1 MYFVNNYLDDNKS
14 SEKYLKLYMLSL
26 QKLNENVLYINV
38 QTIVLA
44 DCMKQQ
50 KIKLPK
56 KGDWLYFFK
65 TLSKIEIA
73 FLHFEIPYTF

>member
-14 SEKYLKLYMLSL
+14 SEKYLKIYMLSL

-44 DCMKQQ
+44 DCMKQ
-50 KIKLPK
+50 
-56 KGDWLYFFK
+56 
-65 TLSKIEIA
+65 
-73 FLHFEIPYTF
+73 